1 MDATRLRYLRQTPA
15 RRSSPDLCFPL
26 STDWANRKARL
37 DTEPG
42 DGAGRWRSLYLY
54 LDLRRHPRFLAHK
67 GRDTTG
73 IATEQSCLAALA
85 QVPVPASGRACA
97 HLSRGG
103 PALALHAQ
111 IKLPTT
117 LEAH

>member
-37 DTEPG
+37 DTERGGWRWAMALAVPVPG
-42 DGAGRWRSLYLY
+42 PTPPPAI
-54 LDLRRHPRFLAHK
+54 LAHK